1 MHKML
6 AVLALLPSLSLADTV
21 VASPGGG
28 QSSEWTVTNSAG
40 GSTLTNLSGRRA
52 LLLQNQGPNAI
63 YCTFD
68 GQAPLATG
76 ALGYKIDPGS
86 SFSAA
91 VAATVTVKCIAASA
105 AQVTTAATQVVEL
118 R

>member
-1 MHKML
+1 MRYL
-6 AVLALLPSLSLADTV
+6 ALLALLPSLALADTV
-21 VASPGGG
+21 VASPGQG
-28 QSSEWTVTNSAG
+28 QSSEWLVTNNAG
-40 GSTLTNLSGRRA
+40 GSTLTNFSARRA
-52 LLLQNQGPNAI
+52 LLLQNLGPNAI

-76 ALGYKIDPGS
+76 ALGYKIDAGS

-91 VAATVTVKCIAASA
+91 VAATVTVRCIAASA